1 LNNFDKSLTYA
12 KYIINLHKHK
22 NYILNLR
29 LKIYLILTFTIIL
42 QYFSGVVIAQLP
54 TQQWVAQYNGVNNGH
69 ESAVDMAMDSTGNIY
84 VTGRDGD
91 VPEGFV
97 TIKYNPA
104 GVQQW
109 ATRYTLVS
117 TIIPIP
123 VKIAVDRNGNVYVI
137 AYDYEC
143 ILVKYNNNG
152 IQQWVRRYHG
162 PMGTGGDNAFK
173 DIAIDSA
180 NNIYVTGKSRVT
192 NLVGDLVTLK
202 YDPAGVLIWVKSY
215 NRVSGDTGGAG
226 GKSIVIDKQHN
237 IIVTGNQ
244 ETSNGSNVL
253 TIKYNINGDS
263 LWNREYKSVYNRN
276 DEGYIVRTDS
286 QNNIYVAGHTERT
299 ISDNLIVTLKYTE
312 SGVFQWNSFYHG
324 PAPDSVTGTT
334 INIPHDMIVDGLGNV
349 IVTGESTTP
358 ETDYD
363 YATIKYNTNGVELW
377 AQRFTS
383 PGYNSDFPRSLAMDN
398 MGSLYVTG
406 EFYTVKYNNFG
417 ILQWSMHNPGFT
429 YPYAGAKI
437 IVDDSYDVFI
447 ASTATITNNYDI
459 FTVKYS
465 QTVGIHNITNEL
477 PQKYELKQNYPNPFN
492 PVTKISFGIPRS
504 GIVKIKIYDV
514 SGSII
519 SVLHNKYLTTGAY
532 SIDFDGSNYSS
543 GIYFYTLESD
553 HFKETKKMIL
563 LK

>member
-1 LNNFDKSLTYA
+1 
-12 KYIINLHKHK
+12 
-22 NYILNLR
+22 LNLR
-29 LKIYLILTFTIIL
+29 LKIYLIFTFTIIL
-42 QYFSGVVIAQLP
+42 QYFSGVVFAQLP
-54 TQQWVAQYNGVNNGH
+54 TQQWVARYNGVNNGD
-69 ESAVDMAMDSTGNIY
+69 ETAVDMALDSSGNIY

-97 TIKYNPA
+97 TIKYNSA

-109 ATRYTLVS
+109 TARYTLIS

-263 LWNREYKSVYNRN
+263 LWNREYRSVYNRN

-299 ISDNLIVTLKYTE
+299 ISDNLILTLKYNS

-363 YATIKYNTNGVELW
+363 YATIKYNTNGIEQW
-377 AQRFTS
+377 SRRYTR
-383 PGYNSDFPRSLAMDN
+383 PGWEIDIPNSLTLDSSGN
-398 MGSLYVTG
+398 VYVTG
-406 EFYTVKYNNFG
+406 YVHTLKYDPLGSVVWEFDNFYSGRYYSGIKILLANNNDMLLFG
-417 ILQWSMHNPGFT
+417 T
-429 YPYAGAKI
+429 YFSIPYWDLITFRFSQVTGINQI
-437 IVDDSYDVFI
+437 INSVPESYFL
-447 ASTATITNNYDI
+447 
-459 FTVKYS
+459 
-465 QTVGIHNITNEL
+465 G
-477 PQKYELKQNYPNPFN
+477 QNYPNPFN
-492 PVTKISFGIPRS
+492 PDTKISFGIPGS
-504 GIVKIKIYDV
+504 GVVKIKVFDV
-514 SGSII
+514 SGRII
-519 SVLHNKYLTTGAY
+519 SVILDKYLTAGSY
-532 SIDFDGSNYSS
+532 VVDFDGGNYSS
-543 GIYFYTLESD
+543 GIYFYKIEND
-553 HFKETKKMIL
+553 NFIETKKMIL